1 MPRVEIAVEGMTCG
15 HCETSVTA
23 ALQAAGATNAVADF
37 RRSYA
42 SADFGG
48 NPAVLVDAVREAGY
62 TPGTIDSDAVEEA
75 PSITSDVPASTTW
88 PSSAPGCRFR
98 RRHPGHQPGR
108 PCRDHRAGHRR
119 RHLRERGLRSL

>member
-23 ALQAAGATNAVADF
+23 ALQAAGATNAVANF

-75 PSITSDVPASTTW
+75 PSIASDVPGQYDLAVVGSGVPLSPPPSGPPTW
-88 PSSAPGCRFR
+88 APV
-98 RRHPGHQPGR
+98 
-108 PCRDHRAGHRR
+108 
-119 RHLRERGLRSL
+119 S